1 MVPESE
7 RQDCNDSV
15 LVWSVKRQIVLE
27 SERIMLVFFVV
38 VVVVFTVCRYYPKV
52 SEPDRWDY
60 VNVDILHFM
69 YVQSY
74 LFFFRMLLPSDK
86 TMFLLNLDVCRKFRT
101 PSN

>member
-38 VVVVFTVCRYYPKV
+38 VVVAVFYCLQ
-52 SEPDRWDY
+52 
-60 VNVDILHFM
+60 IL
-69 YVQSY
+69 S
-74 LFFFRMLLPSDK
+74 K
-86 TMFLLNLDVCRKFRT
+86 GIRT
-101 PSN
+101 